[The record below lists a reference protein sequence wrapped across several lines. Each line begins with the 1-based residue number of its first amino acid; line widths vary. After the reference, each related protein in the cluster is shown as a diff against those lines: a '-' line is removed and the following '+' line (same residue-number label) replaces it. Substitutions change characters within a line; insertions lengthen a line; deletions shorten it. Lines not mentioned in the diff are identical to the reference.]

1 VYCLVCIGDLVNGQ
15 TTLKLVARAERDPET
30 QPRLKLDKR
39 RERDVHVGFDNL
51 VLERIKMDGDAVGS
65 RHAGTDVEHM
75 LDDRRRV
82 NNVEEV
88 VLERDGI
95 TIGVYGECR
104 CVRGYRWRKAEPLP
118 VILQPIG
125 NIVVD
130 VKTVGVEAKFP
141 QTKNHAASTTAK
153 IEDPGARF
161 YHDEKPVYEQDKI
174 ESIIPAIRETDQP
187 GIARVV
193 HGNTLLDN
201 AAGSGITSMALA
213 SRCCGAGTLRQPY
226 AVHWLTQTKT
236 SRRPG

>member
-118 VILQPIG
+118 V
-125 NIVVD
+125 
-130 VKTVGVEAKFP
+130 
-141 QTKNHAASTTAK
+141 KNHAASTTAK